1 NGVGDGRDVT
11 PEFSGTSNEIGG
23 TVTVTVTDANG
34 VEQTL
39 TASVQ
44 SDGSWSVEVPNA
56 LAQGDYTTEVVI
68 SDGAGNETQ
77 VILTGNIDTSVPV
90 VTVNNNGL
98 GNDESPVI
106 SGTSTEPVGTQVS
119 ITIVDANGDTQT
131 LTAQVQAGGGWQVA
145 AANLPDG
152 DYSYSASITDAAGN
166 TGSAAGVGEIDTL
179 APELTITH
187 LGTVND
193 DTPTISGTSS
203 EPAGTVITVTLT
215 DSSGVETELSASVDD
230 NGDWS
235 VQSPTL
241 ADSDYSVS
249 ASVTDEAGNT
259 TTADNS
265 FTLNTNAPSISI
277 DTIADT
283 NDTTPTITGTT
294 DAADGTM
301 INIVI
306 DDGINPVQTLTAQVA
321 SGVWSVTASQILAEG
336 NFTVTAS
343 ITVAG
348 NTGVDTA
355 QGTIDTVAPTIEINT
370 LAASN
375 DTTPTINGT
384 SDAAPGSQ
392 VKVIITDANGIEQT
406 VMTSVSASGSW
417 SIAASAVLAE
427 GTYSVRAEVTDA
439 AGNIGIDTDNGGV
452 IDTQAP
458 SFNISPL
465 SPTNDTNPTI
475 SGTSDEL
482 GATVTLTVTD
492 ANGDEQTLIA
502 TVLGDGSWSVEVPT
516 ALAEGSFEVTAS
528 VTDDAGNT
536 SSDTETG
543 GVIDTIAPTVS
554 IDAPELTN
562 DNTPLVTGTSD
573 LANSDII
580 VTFTDSNG
588 SHSVTVQTDDNGQW
602 QAEASQALAD
612 GNYSVSVSLSDAAG
626 NTGTASDS
634 GVVDTI
640 PPALAFTPTFLLGQV
655 VTL

>member
-1 NGVGDGRDVT
+1 M
-11 PEFSGTSNEIGG
+11 
-23 TVTVTVTDANG
+23 
-34 VEQTL
+34 
-39 TASVQ
+39 
-44 SDGSWSVEVPNA
+44 EVPNA

>member
-1 NGVGDGRDVT
+1 
-11 PEFSGTSNEIGG
+11 
-23 TVTVTVTDANG
+23 TDANG

-56 LAQGDYTTEVVI
+56 LAQGDYTTDVVI
-68 SDGAGNETQ
+68 SDGAGNQTQ
-77 VILTGNIDTSVPV
+77 VILTGNIDTSAPV

-98 GNDESPVI
+98 GNDANPVI

-193 DTPTISGTSS
+193 DTPTISGMSS

-235 VQSPTL
+235 VQSPAL

-465 SPTNDTNPTI
+465 SPTNDTTPTI

-554 IDAPELTN
+554 IDAPALTN

-588 SHSVTVQTDDNGQW
+588 SHSVTVQTDGSGQW
-602 QAEASQALAD
+602 QAEANQALVD

-640 PPALAFTPTFLLGQV
+640 PPALAFTPTFL
-655 VTL
+655 

>member
-1 NGVGDGRDVT
+1 
-11 PEFSGTSNEIGG
+11 
-23 TVTVTVTDANG
+23 
-34 VEQTL
+34 
-39 TASVQ
+39 VQ